1 MATITTYNLE
11 SGTIGER
18 DFAADLG
25 EKILYRTMKDAIV
38 SYQSNRRQGDAHTK
52 TRGNVKGHGKKP
64 FKQKKTGRARAGD
77 VKSPIWRG
85 GGTVFGPLNKRNW
98 GYHLPRKQRLAALKS
113 ALAGKLQDG
122 EVKEVQGLQLSEP
135 SSKAAR
141 KILADLAP
149 KGSTLVLLKEHDSI
163 AWKSFRNFPNVTV
176 RAASDA
182 NAYDLLASK
191 WLLVQEGALDNLT
204 SRFAARKEG

>member
-1 MATITTYNLE
+1 MATITTYDLE
-11 SGTIGER
+11 SGATGER
-18 DFAADLG
+18 EFATDLG
-25 EKILYRTMKDAIV
+25 EKLLYRTMKEAIV
-38 SYQSNRRQGDAHTK
+38 QYQSNRRQGDAHTK

-135 SSKAAR
+135 SSKSVR
-141 KILADLAP
+141 KVLADLAP
-149 KGSTLVLLKEHDSI
+149 TGTALVLLKEHDPI
-163 AWKSFRNFPNVTV
+163 ALKSFRNFTNVTV
-176 RAASDA
+176 RTASDA
-182 NAYDLLASK
+182 NAYDLLACK

-204 SRFAARKEG
+204 SRFAAKKEG